1 MEWFDLM
8 DADGRKTGRKKGRLE
23 VHRDGDWHQ
32 SVHIWIFRENQ
43 TLLQKRAVDKDC
55 FPGCWDAACTGHV
68 SAGETVTDGAM
79 RELREELG
87 VEVAS
92 CALHYSFT
100 QPLCVRDGRF
110 ISNEW
115 NDVFWLDFH
124 SLRGELVYQKEEIS
138 DLQWVE
144 TVFLIERLTA
154 HDPGYC
160 ISLEELKRV
169 LSFYEKK
176 AGGIA

>member
-1 MEWFDLM
+1 M
-8 DADGRKTGRKKGRLE
+8 
-23 VHRDGDWHQ
+23 
-32 SVHIWIFRENQ
+32 
-43 TLLQKRAVDKDC
+43 DKDC
-55 FPGCWDAACTGHV
+55 FPAVGMLPVPDM
-68 SAGETVTDGAM
+68 SLPGETVTDGAM

-144 TVFLIERLTA
+144 TVFLIEA
-154 HDPGYC
+154 VDG
-160 ISLEELKRV
+160 
-169 LSFYEKK
+169 
-176 AGGIA
+176 A